1 MESRRVSK
9 NIRFRQKKKKIGLQ
23 LLATDEIS
31 HRSIREYFYKVKAK
45 VNWVIRENN
54 LNIFGTIITVLNLII
69 NFNLIILLN

>member
-9 NIRFRQKKKKIGLQ
+9 NIRFRQKKKKKIGLQ

-45 VNWVIRENN
+45 VSCIRENN
-54 LNIFGTIITVLNLII
+54 LNIFGTIITILNLII